1 MLKRSVNRRLLFML
15 LCFLLVLPPPVH
27 ATGVYKV
34 TTTTFD
40 TSNTLFLQLIIW
52 FIIIAALIALTL
64 VMMFYRDK
72 LRGRLLV
79 RAGASWMTFWYSHI
93 ETGESIQVGEWL
105 DDYRGDQRV
114 ITFKPTRPLLED
126 GSGLMDWLEAFLSEY
141 GTVVFS
147 EKGVIKVS
155 CSDEI
160 QPDKLL
166 EQVGW
171 VFYTLQMTSSAR
183 A

>member
-1 MLKRSVNRRLLFML
+1 MLLF
-15 LCFLLVLPPPVH
+15 FLLVLPSQVL
-27 ATGVYKV
+27 AARVYKV

-114 ITFKPTRPLLED
+114 ITFKPTRPLLGD
-126 GSGLMDWLEAFLSEY
+126 GSELMDWLEAFLSEY

-171 VFYTLQMTSSAR
+171 VFYTLQMASSAR

>member
-1 MLKRSVNRRLLFML
+1 
-15 LCFLLVLPPPVH
+15 
-27 ATGVYKV
+27 VYKV

-114 ITFKPTRPLLED
+114 ITFKPTRPLLGD
-126 GSGLMDWLEAFLSEY
+126 GSELMDWLEAFLSEY

>member
-1 MLKRSVNRRLLFML
+1 MIERSVNGLLLFML
-15 LCFLLVLPPPVH
+15 LCFLLVLPSQVL
-27 ATGVYKV
+27 ATSVYIA
-34 TTTTFD
+34 TTTAFD
-40 TSNTLFLQLIIW
+40 TSNISSPQLIIW
-52 FIIIAALIALTL
+52 FVIIAALVALIL
-64 VMMFYRDK
+64 VLMFYRGK
-72 LRGRLLV
+72 PRGRLLV

-114 ITFKPTRPLLED
+114 ITFRPTRPLLED

-147 EKGVIKVS
+147 EKGEIKVS

-171 VFYTLQMTSSAR
+171 VFYTLQMTS
-183 A
+183 